1 MLTIGELAKA
11 TGTNVSTIRYWE
23 QTGLL
28 APSGRS
34 EGNQRRYTEDEQDR
48 LAFIRHARD
57 LGLSVDA
64 IRDLIDLSERPD
76 MPNTEANRIAT
87 EQLAGIREKILR
99 LKMLETELVQIS
111 TRVAP
116 SDGNKSRVIQALA
129 RFERRGSEAE

>member
-28 APSGRS
+28 APSERS

-48 LAFIRHARD
+48 LAFIRNARD

-64 IRDLIDLSERPD
+64 IRDLIDLSVRPD
-76 MPNTEANRIAT
+76 MPGMEVDRIAA
-87 EQLAGIREKILR
+87 EQLAEIREKIQR

-111 TRVAP
+111 NRGAP
-116 SDGNKSRVIQALA
+116 SGTNNSRVIQALA
-129 RFERRGSEAE
+129 RVEQPGTKDE

>member
-34 EGNQRRYTEDEQDR
+34 EGNQRRYTKDEQDR

-76 MPNTEANRIAT
+76 MPNMEAERIAAD
-87 EQLAGIREKILR
+87 QLLEIRQKIER
-99 LKMLETELVQIS
+99 LKKLETELVQIS
-111 TRVAP
+111 ARGAT
-116 SDGNKSRVIQALA
+116 SDGDKSRVIQSLA
-129 RFERRGSEAE
+129 RFERPVSECE

>member
-1 MLTIGELAKA
+1 MLTIGELARA

-34 EGNQRRYTEDEQDR
+34 EGNQRRYTQDGLDR

-76 MPNTEANRIAT
+76 MPDMDADRIAA
-87 EQLAGIREKILR
+87 EQLAEIREKIQR
-99 LKMLETELVQIS
+99 LKMLENELVQIS
-111 TRVAP
+111 TRGAP
-116 SDGNKSRVIQALA
+116 SGGNKSRVIQALA
-129 RFERRGSEAE
+129 RFEQRGSEAE

>member
-64 IRDLIDLSERPD
+64 IRDLIDLSHRPD
-76 MPNTEANRIAT
+76 MPDTEADRIAS
-87 EQLAGIREKILR
+87 EQLAEIREKIDR
-99 LKMLETELVQIS
+99 LKKLENELVQMS
-111 TRVAP
+111 TRRVP
-116 SDGNKSRVIQALA
+116 LDGNKSRVIQALA
-129 RFERRGSEAE
+129 RFERPSTETE

>member
-57 LGLSVDA
+57 LGLSVHA

-76 MPNTEANRIAT
+76 LPNTEVDRIAT

-99 LKMLETELVQIS
+99 LKTLETELVQIF
-111 TRVAP
+111 TRAAP
-116 SDGNKSRVIQALA
+116 SGGNKSRVIQALA
-129 RFERRGSEAE
+129 RFERPDSEAE

>member
-34 EGNQRRYTEDEQDR
+34 EGNQRRYTKDEQDR

-76 MPNTEANRIAT
+76 MPSMEADRIAA
-87 EQLAGIREKILR
+87 EQLAEIREKIQR

-111 TRVAP
+111 TRKVP

-129 RFERRGSEAE
+129 RFERPSTETE

>member
-34 EGNQRRYTEDEQDR
+34 EGNQRRYTKDEQDR

-76 MPNTEANRIAT
+76 MPDTEADRIAA
-87 EQLAGIREKILR
+87 EQLAEIREKIQR
-99 LKMLETELVQIS
+99 LKMLETELVQIY
-111 TRVAP
+111 TRGVP
-116 SDGNKSRVIQALA
+116 SGGNKSRVIQALA
-129 RFERRGSEAE
+129 RFERPGTEIE

>member
-34 EGNQRRYTEDEQDR
+34 EGNQRRYTKDEQDR

-76 MPNTEANRIAT
+76 MPSMEADRIAA
-87 EQLAGIREKILR
+87 EQLAEIREKIQR

-111 TRVAP
+111 TRKVP
-116 SDGNKSRVIQALA
+116 SDANNSRVIQALA
-129 RFERRGSEAE
+129 RFERSGTEAE